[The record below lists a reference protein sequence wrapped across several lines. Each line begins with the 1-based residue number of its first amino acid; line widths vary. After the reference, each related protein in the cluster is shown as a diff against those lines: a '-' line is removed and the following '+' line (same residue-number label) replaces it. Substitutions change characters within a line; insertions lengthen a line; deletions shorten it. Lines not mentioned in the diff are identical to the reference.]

1 MNALKMMIAASIFW
15 MTNNT
20 GELLYVQN
28 GVTNSCVIDTYNPL
42 FGDSIVDKLN
52 LDLRIEQFEVT
63 NVRNR
68 VEVPIYFK
76 DAKGRAFA
84 TNYVD
89 LTYIYEAVEGLRR
102 RLW

>member
-1 MNALKMMIAASIFW
+1 MNALKMIIAASILW
-15 MTNNT
+15 TTNDT
-20 GELLYVQN
+20 GELVFVKN
-28 GVTNSCVIDTYNPL
+28 GVTNRYVSESYNPL

-68 VEVPIYFK
+68 VEVPIYFR
-76 DAKGRAFA
+76 DSEGRAFA

-89 LTYIYEAVEGLRR
+89 LTHIYEAVEGLRR

>member
-1 MNALKMMIAASIFW
+1 MNALKMMIAASILW
-15 MTNNT
+15 PTNNT
-20 GELLYVQN
+20 GELVFVKN
-28 GVTNSCVIDTYNPL
+28 GVTNSYVNESYNPM
-42 FGDSIVDKLN
+42 FGDSISDKIN
-52 LDLRIEQFEVT
+52 LDPRIEQFDVT

-76 DAKGRAFA
+76 DDKGRAFA

-89 LTYIYEAVEGLRR
+89 LTHIYEALEGLRR

>member
-15 MTNNT
+15 TTNNT

-28 GVTNSCVIDTYNPL
+28 GVTNSCVIDAYNPL
-42 FGDSIVDKLN
+42 FGDSIVEKLN
-52 LDLRIEQFEVT
+52 LDLRIEQFEFT
-63 NVRNR
+63 NVLNR
-68 VEVPIYFK
+68 VEVTIYFR
-76 DAKGRAFA
+76 DAEGRAFA

>member
-1 MNALKMMIAASIFW
+1 MNALKMMIAASILW
-15 MTNNT
+15 TTNNT
-20 GELLYVQN
+20 DELVFVKN
-28 GVTNSCVIDTYNPL
+28 GVTNSYEIDNCNPL
-42 FGDSIVDKLN
+42 LGDSIVDKLN
-52 LDLRIEQFEVT
+52 LDLRIEQFDVT

-76 DAKGRAFA
+76 DDKGRAFA

-89 LTYIYEAVEGLRR
+89 LTHIYEAVEGLRR

>member
-1 MNALKMMIAASIFW
+1 MNALKMMIAASILW
-15 MTNNT
+15 TTNNT
-20 GELLYVQN
+20 DELVFVKN
-28 GVTNSCVIDTYNPL
+28 GVTNSYVRDNYNPL
-42 FGDSIVDKLN
+42 LGDSIVDKLN
-52 LDLRIEQFEVT
+52 LDMRIEQFDVT

-89 LTYIYEAVEGLRR
+89 LTHIYEAVEGLRR